1 MGMEEI
7 FGGAAS
13 APAEAPVAESSETSK
28 DRKKQKLAEWKDSLK
43 LTIEQDKTYLAKRGT
58 LSKSLKVVNTLGYGT
73 GGNILLDK
81 EATKKTGSRQVKGT
95 SKIVGYLIENC
106 GTEPITYETEVWTK
120 DETGVFVAK
129 NVTKTLAP
137 GQQTAISR
145 KWLTALTAKPEFSF
159 MLENGKI
166 VSSSSNTEGKGID
179 AILEA
184 HYFVFSKETG
194 LEVNDDAIKNSIDV
208 DNVVKPEYEETFGY
222 LNNPKASKA
231 GKRGKGGQKGP
242 TAQELAANYI
252 NRLIHS
258 EQSVQ

>member
-1 MGMEEI
+1 MEDI

-28 DRKKQKLAEWKDSLK
+28 DRKRQKLSQWKDAMK
-43 LTIEQDKTYLAKRGT
+43 LTIAQDETYLAKRET
-58 LSKSLKVVNTLGYGT
+58 LSGSLKVVNTLGYGAA
-73 GGNILLDK
+73 GNILLDK
-81 EATKKTGSRQVKGT
+81 EATKKTGSRVVKGT

-106 GTEPITYETEVWTK
+106 GTEPLTYETEVWTK
-120 DETGVFVAK
+120 GENGLFEARK
-129 NVTKTLAP
+129 VTKTLAP
-137 GQQTAISR
+137 GQQAAISR

-159 MLENGKI
+159 VLANGKI

-208 DNVVKPEYEETFGY
+208 DNVVKPEYEEVFGY

-231 GKRGKGGQKGP
+231 GKRGKGGAKGP
-242 TAQELAANYI
+242 SVQELAANYI

>member
-1 MGMEEI
+1 MEEI

-13 APAEAPVAESSETSK
+13 APAEAPVAESRETSK
-28 DRKKQKLAEWKDSLK
+28 DHKKQKLAEWKDSLK

>member
-1 MGMEEI
+1 MEDI

-28 DRKKQKLAEWKDSLK
+28 ERKRQKLSQWKDAMK
-43 LTIEQDKTYLAKRGT
+43 LTIAQDETYLAKRGT
-58 LSKSLKVVNTLGYGT
+58 LSGSLKVVNTLGYGAA
-73 GGNILLDK
+73 GNILLDK
-81 EATKKTGSRQVKGT
+81 EATKKTGSRVVKGT

-106 GTEPITYETEVWTK
+106 GTEPLTYETEVWTK
-120 DETGVFVAK
+120 GENGLFEARS
-129 NVTKTLAP
+129 VTKTLAP
-137 GQQTAISR
+137 GQQAAISR

-159 MLENGKI
+159 VLANGKI

-208 DNVVKPEYEETFGY
+208 DNVVKPEYEEVFGY

-231 GKRGKGGQKGP
+231 GKRGKGGAKGP
-242 TAQELAANYI
+242 SAQELAANYI

>member
-1 MGMEEI
+1 MEDI

-28 DRKKQKLAEWKDSLK
+28 DRKRQKLSQWKDAMK
-43 LTIEQDKTYLAKRGT
+43 LTIAQDETYLAKRGT
-58 LSKSLKVVNTLGYGT
+58 LSSSLKVVNTLGYGAA
-73 GGNILLDK
+73 GNILLDK
-81 EATKKTGSRQVKGT
+81 EATKKTGSRVVKGT

-106 GTEPITYETEVWTK
+106 GTEPLTYETEVWTK
-120 DETGVFVAK
+120 GENGLFEARS
-129 NVTKTLAP
+129 VTKTLAP
-137 GQQTAISR
+137 GQQAAISR

-159 MLENGKI
+159 VLANGKI

-208 DNVVKPEYEETFGY
+208 DNVVKPEYEEVFGY

-231 GKRGKGGQKGP
+231 G
-242 TAQELAANYI
+242 
-252 NRLIHS
+252 
-258 EQSVQ
+258 